1 MYVLHNGQLVAQQDF
16 NLALPNRGF
25 YFNDGF
31 FETLIWANDAIRYG
45 VHHLARMQ
53 QAGSVLGL
61 ELPEALCDLA
71 SLEVLFSKLTTANS
85 LQQARV
91 RLQIWR
97 GGSGLYTPET
107 NKAEYLV
114 TAQPFAP
121 QALSSARAD
130 FANTIRAQP
139 SAWAFCKGPNALT
152 YVLAGQERQRRGLD
166 ELLLLDPAGHVAE
179 AGAAAIFWIRG
190 GHLYTPA
197 LATGCVAG
205 VRRAHLLEVAQAHGV
220 PCSEGLYQ
228 PEHLLAAEAAFTAN
242 IASLRPLS
250 QLSDVHLPS
259 EQHPLLQ
266 ALRSWEAS
274 YQHDL
279 R

>member
-1 MYVLHNGQLVAQQDF
+1 MYVFFNDQLITQQDLS
-16 NLALPNRGF
+16 LALPNRGF

-31 FETLIWANDAIRYG
+31 FETLIWANDALRYG

-53 QAGSVLGL
+53 RAATVLSL
-61 ELPEALCDLA
+61 ALPASLRDLA
-71 SLEVLFSKLTTANS
+71 SLEALFRQLVMANA

-107 NKAEYLV
+107 NTAEFLV
-114 TAQPFAP
+114 TAQPFVPAP
-121 QALSSARAD
+121 GSAAQAD
-130 FANTIRAQP
+130 FAETVRTQP

-179 AGAAAIFWIRG
+179 AGAAAIFWIRD

-205 VRRAHLLEVAQAHGV
+205 VRRAHLLAVAQTHGI
-220 PCSEGLYQ
+220 PCAEGLYQ
-228 PEHLLAAEAAFTAN
+228 PDELLKAEAAFTAN
-242 IASLRPLS
+242 VASLRPLS
-250 QLSDVHLPS
+250 QVAGVALASAH
-259 EQHPLLQ
+259 HPLLRDLQ
-266 ALRSWEAS
+266 SWEV
-274 YQHDL
+274 